1 MIRRIARDEVS
12 RAATHHQQ
20 TIRRISREEATRAI
34 ESLPSASVRDGEIR
48 RIAREEATAIGA
60 AAAAR
65 ALSDVVGRAVEGA
78 VGKAEVRA
86 LVRREVARTVDEAS
100 PSVVDVRLGGGATIR
115 VTGDTH
121 AVLPDLLLGLGAG
134 CHVFLVGPAGTGK
147 STMAQQAAAG
157 LKLDFF
163 ALSVGPTTPTSK
175 VFGYLDAGGSY
186 HDTPFRRAYQQG
198 GLMLIDE
205 LDNGHAGLLTELNQA
220 LALDICAFPDG
231 MVARHPGFRLVTTG
245 NTYGTGADRQYVG
258 RQALDAATLDRFI
271 TIDVPVDENLEA
283 RLALAHAP
291 SRPEQAE
298 RMLAEVRRLRQLA
311 EEQRL
316 PVILSPRA
324 SINAAKLL
332 EAGTSVAKATQWCV
346 TRGLS
351 PAHRNALGLTP

>member
-1 MIRRIARDEVS
+1 VRLERRIEGLENSS
-12 RAATHHQQ
+12 R
-20 TIRRISREEATRAI
+20 
-34 ESLPSASVRDGEIR
+34 
-48 RIAREEATAIGA
+48 
-60 AAAAR
+60 
-65 ALSDVVGRAVEGA
+65 
-78 VGKAEVRA
+78 
-86 LVRREVARTVDEAS
+86 
-100 PSVVDVRLGGGATIR
+100 PSVVDVRLGGGATTR
-115 VTGDTH
+115 VTGETH
-121 AVLPDLLLGLGAG
+121 AVLPDLLLALGAG

-157 LKLDFF
+157 LGLDFF

-186 HDTPFRRAYQQG
+186 HDTPFRRAYQHG
-198 GLMLIDE
+198 GLMLMDE

-231 MVARHPGFRLVTTG
+231 MVTRHPGFLLVTTG

-258 RQALDAATLDRFI
+258 RQALDAATLDRFV
-271 TIDVPVDENLEA
+271 TIDVPVDENLET

-291 SRPEQAE
+291 SRRGETALV
-298 RMLAEVRRLRQLA
+298 LAEVRRLRGVA

-316 PVILSPRA
+316 PLIFSPRA

-332 EAGTSVAKATQWCV
+332 EAGASVAKATRWCV

-351 PAHRNALGLTP
+351 PAHRAALGLAP